1 MSPND
6 LLHWI
11 GPLLGIVATGL
22 GGWIARKIGLAHDT
36 QAALH
41 RAQILAVIAQDAAAL
56 VVSLNPTAAWSALLE
71 LTVKQIAQ
79 AAGLSTTDQQA
90 IMRAAASALTA
101 LGKSPGTAAT
111 PATP

>member
-1 MSPND
+1 MSPNEV
-6 LLHWI
+6 LTWI
-11 GPLLGIVATGL
+11 GPLLGIIATGF

-56 VVSLNPTAAWSALLE
+56 VVSVNPTAVWSVLLE
-71 LTVKQIAQ
+71 QTVKQIAA

-90 IMRAAASALTA
+90 IQRAAASALTA
-101 LGKSPGTAAT
+101 LGKSPGTV
-111 PATP
+111 PASQP